1 MATDKVEME
10 KSEENLKHLGFVRV
24 LAINTAVLV
33 SNLYEYA
40 KQNSG
45 PLRSTLGTVENAVTT
60 VVRPV
65 YERLKGVPDEVLIF
79 LDQKVDDGA
88 AKFDEHAPPL
98 AKKVVSKAQSVFQKA
113 SEVAQN
119 LFKEVQVAGPRAAI
133 NHAGALSKQLATSQV
148 AVLWYHV
155 NHCAP
160 LHGIAQMA
168 APTAAYWSE
177 KYNQLVADLKKKK
190 GYIVVSYIPL
200 IPVEEISKAYK
211 QVESAADEKDDV
223 PNSSSSKSE

>member
-1 MATDKVEME
+1 MATNKAEME
-10 KSEENLKHLGFVRV
+10 KNEGNLKHLGFVRL

-45 PLRSTLGTVENAVTT
+45 PLRSTVGTVENAVTT

-65 YERLKGVPDEVLIF
+65 YERLKGVPDEVLLF
-79 LDQKVDDGA
+79 LDKKVDDGTT
-88 AKFDEHAPPL
+88 KFDEHAPPL
-98 AKKVVSKAQSVFQKA
+98 AKKVVSKGQSLFQKA
-113 SEVAQN
+113 SEVAQD
-119 LFKEVQVAGPRAAI
+119 LFKDIQVAGPRAAI
-133 NHAGALSKQLATSQV
+133 YHAGELSKQLATSQL

-155 NHCAP
+155 NLYPP

-168 APTAAYWSE
+168 APTAAHWSE
-177 KYNQLVADLKKKK
+177 KYNQLVTGLKEK
-190 GYIVVSYIPL
+190 GYNIVSYIPL

-211 QVESAADEKDDV
+211 QVESATKKEDAT
-223 PNSSSSKSE
+223 NSSPSKPESD

>member
-1 MATDKVEME
+1 MAFNKVEME
-10 KSEENLKHLGFVRV
+10 KSEGNLKHLGFVRV

-45 PLRSTLGTVENAVTT
+45 PLRSTVGTVENAVTT
-60 VVRPV
+60 VVMPV
-65 YERLKGVPDEVLIF
+65 YERLKGVPDEVLVF
-79 LDQKVDDGA
+79 LDKKVDDGT

-98 AKKVVSKAQSVFQKA
+98 VKKVVSKAQSMFQKA
-113 SEVAQN
+113 SEVAQD
-119 LFKEVQVAGPRAAI
+119 LFKDVQVAGPRAAI
-133 NHAGALSKQLATSQV
+133 YHAGELSKQLATSQV

-155 NHCAP
+155 NHCPP

-168 APTAAYWSE
+168 APTAALWSE
-177 KYNQLVADLKKKK
+177 KYNQLVADLKEK
-190 GYIVVSYIPL
+190 GYSIVSYIPL

-211 QVESAADEKDDV
+211 QVESAATKKEGAT
-223 PNSSSSKSE
+223 NSRSSKSE

>member
-1 MATDKVEME
+1 M
-10 KSEENLKHLGFVRV
+10 
-24 LAINTAVLV
+24 
-33 SNLYEYA
+33 
-40 KQNSG
+40 
-45 PLRSTLGTVENAVTT
+45 
-60 VVRPV
+60 
-65 YERLKGVPDEVLIF
+65 
-79 LDQKVDDGA
+79 DDGA

-148 AVLWYHV
+148 AVLWYHI

-168 APTAAYWSE
+168 APTAAHWSE
-177 KYNQLVADLKKKK
+177 KYNQLVADLKKK
-190 GYIVVSYIPL
+190 GYIVVNYIPL

-211 QVESAADEKDDV
+211 QVESAADEKDDA